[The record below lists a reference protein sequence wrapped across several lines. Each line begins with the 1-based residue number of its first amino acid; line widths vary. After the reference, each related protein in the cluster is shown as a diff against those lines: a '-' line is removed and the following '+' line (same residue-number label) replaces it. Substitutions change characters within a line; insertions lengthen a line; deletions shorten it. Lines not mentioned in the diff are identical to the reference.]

1 MPVLSWSENEMEQ
14 TILAQR
20 CFQDVHR
27 IELSKVINK
36 MYQLDHHPKSTEPCS
51 IRLVYVTVVTC
62 TNLKFVFIKQT
73 HCTLKCFLFHILQ
86 IKRRFIINLP
96 AFRVRIVD
104 KDGIHELPTI
114 KPQVSVRSIPS
125 ESL

>member
-1 MPVLSWSENEMEQ
+1 
-14 TILAQR
+14 
-20 CFQDVHR
+20 
-27 IELSKVINK
+27 
-36 MYQLDHHPKSTEPCS
+36 MYQHVQIKIC
-51 IRLVYVTVVTC
+51 VYHTD
-62 TNLKFVFIKQT
+62 
-73 HCTLKCFLFHILQ
+73 TLYVICFLFHILQ